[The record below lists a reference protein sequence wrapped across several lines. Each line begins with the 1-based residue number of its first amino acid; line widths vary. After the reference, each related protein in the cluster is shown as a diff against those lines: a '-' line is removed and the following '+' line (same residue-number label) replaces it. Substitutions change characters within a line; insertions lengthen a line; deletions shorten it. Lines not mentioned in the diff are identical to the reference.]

1 MTYTQY
7 LEKVQEDVLEGIK
20 ENQDATLKSIE
31 SFRELAAAYPTTVP
45 AFPKLEGYPSAT
57 ELIEK
62 SFEFTHKLLDLRKDY
77 AIKFAEIV
85 EAAQKQVLDATV
97 RHPKT
102 SKQN

>member
-20 ENQDATLKSIE
+20 ESQEATLKSIE
-31 SFRELAAAYPTTVP
+31 TFRELAAAYPTTVP

-57 ELIEK
+57 EFVER
-62 SFEFTHKLLDLRKDY
+62 SFEFTHKLIDLRKEY

-85 EAAQKQVLDATV
+85 EAAQKQMIDATT
-97 RHPKT
+97 RHTK
-102 SKQN
+102 SGKHN

>member
-20 ENQDATLKSIE
+20 ESQETTLKNIA
-31 SFRELAAAYPTTVP
+31 SFRELAVAYPTTLP
-45 AFPKLEGYPSAT
+45 AFPKLEGYPNAT

-62 SFEFTHKLLDLRKDY
+62 SFEFTHKLIDLRKDY

-85 EAAQKQVLDATV
+85 ETAQKQVLDATV
-97 RHPKT
+97 RQTKSAKH
-102 SKQN
+102 N

>member
-20 ENQDATLKSIE
+20 ESQDATLKNIASM
-31 SFRELAAAYPTTVP
+31 RELAATYPTTLP
-45 AFPKLEGYPSAT
+45 AFTKLEGYPSAT

-62 SFEFTHKLLDLRKDY
+62 SFEFTHKLIDLRKDY

-85 EAAQKQVLDATV
+85 EAAQKQVFDATV
-97 RHPKT
+97 RQPK
-102 SKQN
+102 SGKHN